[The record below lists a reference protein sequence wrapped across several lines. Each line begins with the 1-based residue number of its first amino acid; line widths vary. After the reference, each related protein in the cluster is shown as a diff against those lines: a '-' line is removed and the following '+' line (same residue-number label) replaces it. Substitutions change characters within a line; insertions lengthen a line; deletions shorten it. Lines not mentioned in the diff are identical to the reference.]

1 MTVSSTTTKN
11 SYSGD
16 GSNTVFAY
24 TFKVF
29 DEDDLTVILRTDATG
44 TETVQTITT
53 NYTVSGVGDAGG
65 GNVTF
70 VTAPAS
76 GVTVVIRRAAAL
88 TQTTDYTPN
97 DPFPAE
103 EHENALDK
111 LTFFAQQQQE
121 ELDRAI
127 KLSRTNTMTS
137 TEFTVGATDRANKIL
152 AFDGTGELSVTQE
165 LGVFRGDWTADT
177 AFAVRDLIKDTTNDN
192 IYICQTAH
200 TSSGSL
206 PISTNTDASAWELIV
221 DAATATTSATNAAA
235 SAAAAAT
242 SETNAATSETNA
254 ATSATNAA
262 ASEAGVAADASAA
275 AASATAA
282 SASETAAAASE
293 TAAAASETAA
303 ASSATSATASA
314 TTATTKAAE
323 ASTSAS
329 NAATSETNAATSA
342 ASASSSATAAS
353 GSATNA
359 ATSETNAA
367 TSAAS
372 ASTSASNAA
381 TSETNA
387 ATSASNAA
395 TSASNA
401 STSETNAAASA
412 TSAAS
417 SASTATTQATNAA
430 TSASNASTSE
440 TNAATSETNAAT
452 SATNAAS
459 SATSAASSAS
469 SASSAQT
476 AAESARDATLA
487 AYDNFDDRYLGAKSS
502 APTVDNDGNAL
513 VAGALYFDTVAEAMY
528 VYTGSSW
535 VAAYVS
541 GTGFLALTGG
551 TMTGDI
557 NYGDSVKAVFG
568 AGSDLQIYHDGLNS
582 YVEDTATGSLIL
594 KGADV
599 IVKDSSNND
608 IAKFLNG
615 GAAQL
620 RYAGGIKLATT
631 ATGCDIT
638 GVLTSDGLTVDGD
651 AEVVTSTTA
660 TNMSDPMLRVS
671 GSSYTA
677 GGVYGMGFHYTDD
690 ATNVTPT
697 FIGYKLNS
705 GSGNTNGHLVF
716 GTRELTTQGSAP
728 LERMRIGHNGD
739 VSLYADDG
747 TTQGFYWDAST
758 QYLGLGTTGP
768 SAPLHIN
775 GTSSLST
782 EFKVGNSTW
791 NSSTGSGILH
801 QYRGSD
807 GYSEL
812 QINSTSASGSNVL
825 TIRDGSGVASALY
838 NDGSAHFEG
847 NVGIGTASVDNKL
860 HLENA
865 GTLYLQI
872 ENTSTANK
880 FYLGNSGG
888 NAILEST
895 GAYSMNFKTNGSEAA
910 RIDSSGS
917 LMAGKTA
924 TNIANDGFEAHANNY
939 VGITRNASIPLFLNR
954 RTDDGGLIQFRK
966 DNSEIGTIGTE
977 AGDLFI
983 GTDDTGLEFVNG
995 VNAILPV
1002 NGTTGADRD
1011 NAIDLGISSVRFKNG
1026 HFGGEVQ
1033 AKFFTGNG
1041 DTDTYMDISSNPA
1054 NTIKFYTGGSERARL
1069 TSGGEFLLGQTS
1081 TANPAGTTST
1091 TGVGF
1096 DPSGY
1101 VSSNRNGGV
1110 SAIFGRISSDG
1121 ELVRF
1126 TRTGS
1131 AVGSVS
1137 VTTTGT
1143 TYNTTSDL
1151 RLKENIEPLV
1161 ATDKLMAMNPVS
1173 YNWKAD
1179 PDGPRSMGFIAQEM
1193 QEVMPEA
1200 VSADDDEDA
1209 MMSMDYGRITPILV
1223 SALQDAH
1230 RKIEQ
1235 LEQRIADMEA
1245 K

>member
-262 ASEAGVAADASAA
+262 ASEASVAADAAAA
-275 AASATAA
+275 AASESAAAT
-282 SASETAAAASE
+282 SATNAAASE
-293 TAAAASETAA
+293 TAAATSATSA

-502 APTVDNDGNAL
+502 APTLDNDGNAL

-557 NYGDSVKAVFG
+557 NFGDNDKAVFG
-568 AGSDLQIYHDGLNS
+568 AGSDLQIYHDGTNS
-582 YVEDTATGSLIL
+582 IIHDFGTGFLSIKATDLYLGDSGGNTYISAIDNGVGGTVSLYHNTA
-594 KGADV
+594 K
-599 IVKDSSNND
+599 
-608 IAKFLNG
+608 
-615 GAAQL
+615 
-620 RYAGGIKLATT
+620 KLETT
-631 ATGCDIT
+631 ATGIDVT
-638 GVLTSDGLTVDGD
+638 GTVTAGGLTVDTNTLYVDSTNNRVGIGTTSPTSYHTGTRMAVYNSGD
-651 AEVVTSTTA
+651 SGITIASGTANAGRLHFADGTTGNEQYRGYIVYFHSDDSMQFATSGNEKMRITSNGVGIGTTA
-660 TNMSDPMLRVS
+660 PSYPLEVH
-671 GSSYTA
+671 GSSGQLIYAQATSGTA
-677 GGVYGMGFHYTDD
+677 YVRVDSSNAGSEAIFWAR
-690 ATNVTPT
+690 ATNT
-697 FIGYKLNS
+697 GNS
-705 GSGNTNGHLVF
+705 VLQFGDPDDGDVGWIKYEHSSNAMAFRTN
-716 GTRELTTQGSAP
+716 AA
-728 LERMRIGHNGD
+728 ERMRID
-739 VSLYADDG
+739 
-747 TTQGFYWDAST
+747 
-758 QYLGLGTTGP
+758 
-768 SAPLHIN
+768 
-775 GTSSLST
+775 SS
-782 EFKVGNSTW
+782 
-791 NSSTGSGILH
+791 
-801 QYRGSD
+801 
-807 GYSEL
+807 
-812 QINSTSASGSNVL
+812 
-825 TIRDGSGVASALY
+825 
-838 NDGSAHFEG
+838 G

-860 HLENA
+860 HLEHA
-865 GTLYLQI
+865 GSLYLQI

-888 NAILEST
+888 NAILQST
-895 GAYSMNFKTNGSEAA
+895 GAYSMNFITNGSEAA
-910 RIDSSGS
+910 RIDSSQNF
-917 LMAGKTA
+917 LVGKTA
-924 TNIANDGFEAHANNY
+924 PTISTVGVEARTNGSLIATKDNDKPLLLNRLTSDGDLIELRKAGTVGGNIGIMNGNNPYIAN
-939 VGITRNASIPLFLNR
+939 NA
-954 RTDDGGLIQFRK
+954 
-966 DNSEIGTIGTE
+966 DNSGLQFGTGAITPSY
-977 AGDLFI
+977 DLAAQNNSVDLGSSSTKFK
-983 GTDDTGLEFVNG
+983 DAYF
-995 VNAILPV
+995 
-1002 NGTTGADRD
+1002 NGTVYADQFLGQNDTNTGIA
-1011 NAIDLGISSVRFKNG
+1011 V
-1026 HFGGEVQ
+1026 GGNDVLQ
-1033 AKFFTGNG
+1033 FSTA
-1041 DTDTYMDISSNPA
+1041 
-1054 NTIKFYTGGSERARL
+1054 GSERARVDASGTLLVGKTTNGIANTGNEFGASGYAYHTRSAGTALYLNRL
-1069 TSGGEFLLGQTS
+1069 TSDGDILDFR
-1081 TANPAGTTST
+1081 
-1091 TGVGF
+1091 
-1096 DPSGY
+1096 
-1101 VSSNRNGGV
+1101 RNGG
-1110 SAIFGRISSDG
+1110 
-1121 ELVRF
+1121 L
-1126 TRTGS
+1126 
-1131 AVGSVS
+1131 VGSVS

-1151 RLKENIEPLV
+1151 RLKENIEPLE

-1200 VSADDDEDA
+1200 VSAGDDDDA

-1223 SALQDAH
+1223 S
-1230 RKIEQ
+1230 
-1235 LEQRIADMEA
+1235 
-1245 K
+1245 